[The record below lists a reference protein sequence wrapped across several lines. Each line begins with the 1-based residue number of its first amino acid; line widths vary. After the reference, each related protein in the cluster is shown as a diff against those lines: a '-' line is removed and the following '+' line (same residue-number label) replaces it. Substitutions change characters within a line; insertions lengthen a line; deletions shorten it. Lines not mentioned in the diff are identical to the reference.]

1 MTDSRRIAGLIGP
14 VIVVMTASETRLVDP
29 HLYDNQIAP
38 VVYLS
43 GVLFFVAGLAIVRA
57 HNRWTWGWP
66 VLVTLGLL
74 RMLFTSLYQRGA
86 QNGDAMFVLEL
97 ALVAVGAFLTFK
109 AYWRPGTLRSSKG
122 IEA

>member
-1 MTDSRRIAGLIGP
+1 
-14 VIVVMTASETRLVDP
+14 VD
-29 HLYDNQIAP
+29 L
-38 VVYLS
+38 
-43 GVLFFVAGLAIVRA
+43 GLARAGDARGLVRDA
-57 HNRWTWGWP
+57 
-66 VLVTLGLL
+66 LGLL